1 MGDYV
6 DRGNSSVECF
16 ELILALKVR
25 YKDRMTILRGN
36 HESCD
41 INKIYGFYDECQKKY
56 GTDKVWKLFTDVF
69 SCLPLVALIDNKIF
83 SVHGGL
89 SPSLSK
95 IDNIREVDRFKDIP
109 HSGPMCDLLWSDP
122 DDNKI
127 GN

>member
-1 MGDYV
+1 M
-6 DRGNSSVECF
+6 ECF

-127 GN
+127 GKNSFF